1 MYQNDY
7 SFTVSQNSEVLR
19 EDGSNVTIN
28 ENQAYEMR
36 LKNKSDNSCLVNVE
50 IDGKDV
56 TGAAIYLQPGSYVD
70 MKGIVKG
77 DFKEILYTNFERS
90 FLKQITSSKEVEKIE
105 VKAIFTPI
113 KNGTTFKPQA
123 CSLNQPYQVE
133 EIKWPNDDTFKVHPL
148 FQWMVPNIS
157 LTFPSFTGDNPFTG
171 NSPFKWFEQ
180 KNDFY
185 IGNYTDELNKIK
197 SKSDKVELK
206 LTLLVNKAEKKC
218 TCGYEWRTEDKF
230 CSQCGKKRK

>member
-7 SFTVSQNSEVLR
+7 SFTVSQNSEVLK
-19 EDGSNVTIN
+19 EDGTKVTIN
-28 ENQAYEMR
+28 ENQPYEMR

-56 TGAAIYLQPGSYVD
+56 TGAAIYLQPGSYVN
-70 MKGIVKG
+70 MKGLVKG
-77 DFKEILYTNFERS
+77 DFKEFLYTNFERS

-123 CSLNQPYQVE
+123 ESDKVYQ
-133 EIKWPNDDTFKVHPL
+133 IANSPWPNENTFKVHPL
-148 FQWMVPNIS
+148 FQWMAPAVNLG
-157 LTFPSFTGDNPFTG
+157 LTWPSFTGDNNPF
-171 NSPFKWFEQ
+171 NWFEQ

-185 IGNYTDELNKIK
+185 IGNGNNELNNLKV
-197 SKSDKVELK
+197 KSDKIELK
-206 LTLLVNKAEKKC
+206 MTILINKAEKKC
-218 TCGYEWRTEDKF
+218 TCGYEWKTEDKF